1 MSAWSPESLPRGEGA
16 LRSEPQPGWTELVL
30 DNPSAR
36 NALSPGMMVDLGAA
50 VARLE
55 AEPPAA
61 VVLRGQG
68 EAAFCAGGDLR
79 AVRSHLLA
87 PGSAGGMLDHMADLL
102 DRLQRLPTLV
112 IAAVE
117 GAALGGGAELLTAC
131 DLVIAARDAQ
141 VGFVHARLGV
151 SPGWGGGA
159 RLVRRVGSRRAAL
172 VLLPVDGPTA
182 ERAAALGLVDE
193 LVPPG
198 QALARAREVATR
210 VAAWDRQAVAAALRI
225 ARSGEREVERE
236 AFCALW
242 GGPAHREALRVLDKG
257 RA

>member
-16 LRSEPQPGWTELVL
+16 ARLEPQAGWIELVL
-30 DNPSAR
+30 DNPGAR
-36 NALSPGMMVDLGAA
+36 NALSPGMMVDLGGA
-50 VARLE
+50 VSRLE
-55 AEPPAA
+55 DAPPVALI
-61 VVLRGQG
+61 LRGQG

-87 PGSAGGMLDHMADLL
+87 PGAAGGMLDHMAALL
-102 DRLQRLPTLV
+102 DRLQALPTLV

-131 DLVIAARDAQ
+131 GLVIAARDAQ

-159 RLVRRVGSRRAAL
+159 RLVRRVGSRNAAL
-172 VLLPVDGPTA
+172 ALLPFDGPTA

-193 LVPPG
+193 LCPPG
-198 QALARAREVATR
+198 QALARAREIAGR
-210 VAAWDRQAVAAALRI
+210 VAGWDRQAVAAALRI
-225 ARSGEREVERE
+225 ARTGSRDVERE

-242 GGPAHREALRVLDKG
+242 GGPAHRAALDALGKG
-257 RA
+257 KA